1 MNTANTN
8 KRPYITRYFTDSDAS
23 GKLPN
28 SVGYAA
34 TLRGAKR
41 NMAVRIVLGQYGLAV
56 VAERGDCD
64 VLCFMRRT
72 KAGLNIKD
80 TDPRAENQTI
90 KQPNNVRGGNEMNTT
105 NQGET
110 K

>member
-80 TDPRAENQTI
+80 TEPSKQANKQT
-90 KQPNNVRGGNEMNTT
+90 T
-105 NQGET
+105 
-110 K
+110 